1 MGYFNIKR
9 AFFIVPSEKCYVE
22 FEKIDKFILL
32 LENSGVGKI
41 IESVNK
47 KREKCKGKYGY
58 NTFNLFATIIFCFSK
73 FKATIRN
80 IEEKFIFDL
89 RVIYIMEGKLPKH
102 TVIGEFIN
110 EYIVPYQYEIF
121 TCITNQII
129 KEFNLNVSDTY
140 LDGTKI
146 EANANKYKFVWK
158 PTTFHK
164 KLDVKI
170 KEMLKKMNL
179 EFKENKLIKSYELND
194 LIKKYLLRE
203 NIDINSIPIGKGKR
217 LSKEQR
223 NYKEIYKYL
232 SKLIEYEEKEQICGE
247 NRNSYFKTD
256 KDATAMVLKEDYYSK
271 LSHDFHA
278 GYNIQVLVSSLLI
291 LMYGVYQERSDYKTF
306 IPMNNLY
313 FKYYGTYPKNE
324 CDDAGYGNY
333 MNYKYMRKHGINNY
347 VKFLNWEGES
357 NGKRPQLFYT
367 FNDGVMC
374 LNTCI
379 GEEVQFNY
387 KHRRLY
393 EEGKLYKFVG
403 CNECKYLYKCK
414 EKLKNKNDDYRY
426 IELIPEYEL
435 MKEEVRNN
443 LLSPKGIEIRV
454 NRSIQVEGTFGQIKN
469 NMNYDR
475 IRRRGIEKVSCE
487 IMLMCLGVNIRR
499 YFNSLND
506 ENKFKKNCWK
516 ESTTLQK
523 EKFPNVKQK

>member
-223 NYKEIYKYL
+223 NYKEI
-232 SKLIEYEEKEQICGE
+232 
-247 NRNSYFKTD
+247 R
-256 KDATAMVLKEDYYSK
+256 
-271 LSHDFHA
+271 
-278 GYNIQVLVSSLLI
+278 
-291 LMYGVYQERSDYKTF
+291 
-306 IPMNNLY
+306 
-313 FKYYGTYPKNE
+313 
-324 CDDAGYGNY
+324 
-333 MNYKYMRKHGINNY
+333 Y
-347 VKFLNWEGES
+347 V
-357 NGKRPQLFYT
+357 
-367 FNDGVMC
+367 
-374 LNTCI
+374 
-379 GEEVQFNY
+379 
-387 KHRRLY
+387 
-393 EEGKLYKFVG
+393 
-403 CNECKYLYKCK
+403 
-414 EKLKNKNDDYRY
+414 
-426 IELIPEYEL
+426 
-435 MKEEVRNN
+435 
-443 LLSPKGIEIRV
+443 
-454 NRSIQVEGTFGQIKN
+454 VEF
-469 NMNYDR
+469 
-475 IRRRGIEKVSCE
+475 RG
-487 IMLMCLGVNIRR
+487 
-499 YFNSLND
+499 
-506 ENKFKKNCWK
+506 
-516 ESTTLQK
+516 
-523 EKFPNVKQK
+523 

>member
-1 MGYFNIKR
+1 
-9 AFFIVPSEKCYVE
+9 
-22 FEKIDKFILL
+22 
-32 LENSGVGKI
+32 
-41 IESVNK
+41 
-47 KREKCKGKYGY
+47 
-58 NTFNLFATIIFCFSK
+58 
-73 FKATIRN
+73 
-80 IEEKFIFDL
+80 
-89 RVIYIMEGKLPKH
+89 MEGKLPKH

-203 NIDINSIPIGKGKR
+203 NIDINYYITSPQI
-217 LSKEQR
+217 LQHSE
-223 NYKEIYKYL
+223 EIYKYL

-306 IPMNNLY
+306 IPMNNLNIMEHIQ
-313 FKYYGTYPKNE
+313 K
-324 CDDAGYGNY
+324 
-333 MNYKYMRKHGINNY
+333 MN
-347 VKFLNWEGES
+347 
-357 NGKRPQLFYT
+357 
-367 FNDGVMC
+367 VMM
-374 LNTCI
+374 
-379 GEEVQFNY
+379 Q
-387 KHRRLY
+387 
-393 EEGKLYKFVG
+393 
-403 CNECKYLYKCK
+403 
-414 EKLKNKNDDYRY
+414 D
-426 IELIPEYEL
+426 
-435 MKEEVRNN
+435 M
-443 LLSPKGIEIRV
+443 
-454 NRSIQVEGTFGQIKN
+454 
-469 NMNYDR
+469 
-475 IRRRGIEKVSCE
+475 E
-487 IMLMCLGVNIRR
+487 IMRIINIC
-499 YFNSLND
+499 
-506 ENKFKKNCWK
+506 ENM
-516 ESTTLQK
+516 
-523 EKFPNVKQK
+523 V